1 MKKINNLLVYE
12 RAKEEA
18 KYIIDRKVTVRQAA
32 SNFKISK
39 STIHKDVTKV
49 LENNHDPLAL
59 EVREVLEK
67 NLTQIDLIKINN
79 IRNSNFNTDEIQKV
93 DIVGNLCNE
102 LNNIIKNFMVEE
114 LK

>member
-18 KYIIDRKVTVRQAA
+18 KYIIDRKATVRQAA

-67 NLTQIDLIKINN
+67 NLSERH
-79 IRNSNFNTDEIQKV
+79 IRGGESTKRKYMKR
-93 DIVGNLCNE
+93 GL
-102 LNNIIKNFMVEE
+102 
-114 LK
+114 